1 LPRRNSHMAC
11 QLFGNQGDLQV
22 QRVCGGQG
30 SCPDDRQAGETC
42 KRADEDKR
50 LDEAGAHPR
59 PERSGGAQR
68 VLYHTGSVRR
78 FADQP
83 VFNAPAGA
91 KEDPETHGNGGGH
104 ELSFFRRIRDIA
116 QQKRRSG
123 SAAGGRDSEALFS
136 LSSSYI
142 TLETKLGLISTGRCS
157 LGIKSVSGAQFY
169 QMKSEVKS
177 FLDSIR
183 SEFDLIY
190 SMTEDSYGYLWITFE
205 ARKIEDLL
213 AGVTAVGDTILE
225 KGFGNHI
232 LAAVFEFQNS
242 RDREDSSSSSGAGY
256 TYLIYSYKR
265 DKFYPFVPMGNKK
278 NRSTE
283 KEMQVMATVANE
295 MPFEKDMTLWY
306 PLWDLPL

>member
-1 LPRRNSHMAC
+1 
-11 QLFGNQGDLQV
+11 
-22 QRVCGGQG
+22 
-30 SCPDDRQAGETC
+30 
-42 KRADEDKR
+42 
-50 LDEAGAHPR
+50 
-59 PERSGGAQR
+59 
-68 VLYHTGSVRR
+68 
-78 FADQP
+78 
-83 VFNAPAGA
+83 
-91 KEDPETHGNGGGH
+91 
-104 ELSFFRRIRDIA
+104 LSFFRRIRDIA

-306 PLWDLPL
+306 PLWDLPLRHHHH